1 MPVRSVR
8 RRYLWSHIESE
19 KNHREDIVHKAIEDK
34 SHFLY
39 GVKGTTELNYRLIEF
54 HPEEQNLIIRC
65 NHNRLNEMRAVLAH
79 ISEINGVPVR
89 IDVKL
94 VSGTIKT
101 LKKNAGI

>member
-8 RRYLWSHIESE
+8 RRYLWTYIESE
-19 KNHREDIVHKAIEDK
+19 TDHIEDTVHKAIEDK
-34 SHFLY
+34 IHFLY
-39 GVKGTTELNYRLIEF
+39 GVKGATEMNYRLIEF
-54 HPEEQNLIIRC
+54 YPETQNLIIRC

-79 ISEINGVPVR
+79 ISEINGAPIR

>member
-8 RRYLWSHIESE
+8 RRYLWAHVKSE
-19 KNHREDIVHKAIEDK
+19 TDHKQDPVHKAIDEK
-34 SHFLY
+34 IHFLY
-39 GVKGTTELNYRLIEF
+39 GVKGASEMNYRLIEF
-54 HPEEQNLIIRC
+54 YPEEQNLILRC

-79 ISEINGVPVR
+79 ISKIDDAPVR

>member
-8 RRYLWSHIESE
+8 RRYLWAHLESE
-19 KNHREDIVHKAIEDK
+19 THHKEETVHKAIEAK
-34 SHFLY
+34 IHFLY
-39 GVKGTTELNYRLIEF
+39 GVKGASEMNYRLIEF
-54 HPEEQNLIIRC
+54 YPEEQNIILRC

-79 ISEINGVPVR
+79 ISEIDDVPVR

-94 VSGTIKT
+94 VSGTIKS

>member
-8 RRYLWSHIESE
+8 RRYIWAHIESE
-19 KNHREDIVHKAIEDK
+19 TDHTESSVYKAINHTI
-34 SHFLY
+34 HFLY
-39 GVKGTTELNYRLIEF
+39 GVKGATEMNYRLIEF
-54 HPEEQNLIIRC
+54 YPEEQNLILRC

-79 ISEINGVPVR
+79 ISEINDTPVR

-101 LKKNAGI
+101 LKKKADI